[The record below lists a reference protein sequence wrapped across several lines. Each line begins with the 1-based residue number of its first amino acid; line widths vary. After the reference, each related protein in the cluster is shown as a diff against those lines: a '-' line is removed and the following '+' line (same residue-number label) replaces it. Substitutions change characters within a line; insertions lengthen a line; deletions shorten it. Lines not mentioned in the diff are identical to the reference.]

1 MKHLLLLLLA
11 CLPLALPAQTIVE
24 LKPGGKVRNKTVEDY
39 RDELRLAEIERQDS
53 LLYVDHLRRAFNA
66 LSTDSLE
73 VAEQRFE
80 AALKLRPA
88 APGNYIVHYNLA
100 LIDMAYGRWA
110 PAIERLSSVVRTH
123 PTYHAARIARAEA
136 ELQGGRPSEAIGDA
150 SALLDPAGPSGIEA
164 GVLRRARFVRG
175 AAYYALH
182 RYAEARTDLTALL
195 QQEPDN
201 ENARLLQA
209 LILEKTGQ
217 PKEALNQLNL
227 IVAAHPE
234 SIDAL
239 QTRATLL
246 QEQAQPA
253 LARADYDRLV
263 ALAPE
268 EPAFYIERAR
278 CLIQLEELRA
288 ARLDLDKAVSLGA
301 SQGEVQA
308 LYRLTR

>member
-1 MKHLLLLLLA
+1 MKHLLLLLLVA
-11 CLPLALPAQTIVE
+11 LPLALPAQTIVE

-66 LSTDSLE
+66 LATDSLAQ
-73 VAEQRFE
+73 AEERFL
-80 AALKLRPA
+80 AALKLRPS

-100 LIDMAYGRWA
+100 LIDMARGRWA
-110 PAIERLSSVVRTH
+110 AAIERLTPVVQTH
-123 PTYHAARIARAEA
+123 PSYHVARMARAEA
-136 ELQGGRPSEAIGDA
+136 ELQGGRLREAIDDA
-150 SALLDPAGPSGIEA
+150 STLLDPLGPSGIEA
-164 GVLRRARFVRG
+164 DVLRRARFVRG
-175 AAYYALH
+175 AARFGLH
-182 RYAEARTDLTALL
+182 LYAEARTDLTAFL
-195 QQEPDN
+195 QEEPDN

-239 QTRATLL
+239 QTRAALL
-246 QEQAQPA
+246 LAQGQTA

-268 EPAFYIERAR
+268 AAAFYIERAR
-278 CLIQLEELRA
+278 CLVQLDELRA
-288 ARLDLDKAVSLGA
+288 ARRDLDKAVSLGA